1 VNQLTLKSVFTEH
14 VSLTMKQVT
23 LNIPEEQFPFFMQLV
38 RSLNFVQLA
47 DNELSETKLTAPQQE
62 TWQSIKAGFDE
73 LKDVESGKRQ
83 ARPVQ
88 ELFNEL
94 GI

>member
-1 VNQLTLKSVFTEH
+1 
-14 VSLTMKQVT
+14 MKQVT
-23 LNIPEEQFPFFMQLV
+23 LNIPDEHFPFFMQLV

-47 DNELSETKLTAPQQE
+47 DNDLPETKLTASQQE

-73 LKDVESGKRQ
+73 LNDVESGKRQ
-83 ARPVQ
+83 TRPIQ